1 MKKSFITG
9 VLATTMSISC
19 FQPVS
24 AFAETSKTEVKQ
36 TSTQHVMVRNT
47 LSNSI
52 RTLGA
57 QTPLIQ
63 AYGLVILQ
71 QPNVKI
77 DAMSSLTNH
86 QQFAKNN
93 VREWMDQYN
102 PKLMD
107 LNQEMMRFST
117 RFNSYYSKLHD
128 LAGEANTNEEA
139 KTNFVSAFNRF
150 QGQVEM
156 IQYDMEQIL
165 LELNRYE
172 TLLIQDS
179 ENFSERA
186 GVALQSL
193 QGTNGDV
200 TQLRADI
207 KRIQEEIQN
216 ELTNILNRPKEII
229 NGSINIG
236 KQVFTITTNGAQSK
250 TIDFV
255 SISSL
260 SDELINVS
268 DSQTKEA
275 AYRIQQK
282 QQELLPL
289 IQKLSQ
295 TQIQAT
301 QITLIEDQ
309 VDGFTE
315 LIKRQITT
323 LEYLLEDWKALNGTM
338 VQIQTNLETNESI
351 DSHTLQTQL
360 TQFKK
365 LSDEMNKQTSQYED
379 FITNVRVQ

>member
-379 FITNVRVQ
+379 FITNVRVK

>member
-24 AFAETSKTEVKQ
+24 TFAETSKNEVKQ
-36 TSTQHVMVRNT
+36 TNTQYVMARNT

-77 DAMSSLTNH
+77 DTMSSLTNH

-102 PKLMD
+102 PKFMD

-117 RFNSYYSKLHD
+117 RFNSYYSKLYD
-128 LAGEANTNEEA
+128 LAGEVNTNEEA
-139 KTNFVSAFNRF
+139 KTSFVSAFNRF

-200 TQLRADI
+200 MQLRADI
-207 KRIQEEIQN
+207 KRIQEEIQT
-216 ELTNILNRPKEII
+216 ELTTILNRPKEII

-236 KQVFTITTNGAQSK
+236 KQVFTITTNGAQTK

-255 SISSL
+255 SINSL
-260 SDELINVS
+260 SDGLINVS

-323 LEYLLEDWKALNGTM
+323 FEYLLEDWKALNETM
-338 VQIQTNLETNESI
+338 IQMKNNLETNESI
-351 DSHTLQTQL
+351 DSYTLQIQL
-360 TQFKK
+360 KQLKK

-379 FITNVRVQ
+379 FITNVRVG